1 MYIIYLHGIFF
12 RTSLEFFE
20 QEEFLIWCV
29 CVATKQVPLE
39 SQTIHSGQDTI
50 HLPCIYHASTMH
62 LLCIYH
68 ASTMHLPY
76 IYHASTMH
84 LPYIYHIYIYIQYY
98 ALIYHTS
105 FINRPYIDPKRS
117 CFPSKHDQSARPKDE
132 SVVRKVSLETKSM
145 MLRPFVQSPSS
156 PFVQRVGYGLGESSW
171 M

>member
-1 MYIIYLHGIFF
+1 MRLRSNKTGSLRISDHPF
-12 RTSLEFFE
+12 RSRY
-20 QEEFLIWCV
+20 
-29 CVATKQVPLE
+29 
-39 SQTIHSGQDTI
+39 HSSTM

-62 LLCIYH
+62 LPCIYH
-68 ASTMHLPY
+68 ASTIHLPC
-76 IYHASTMH
+76 IYHASTIH
-84 LPYIYHIYIYIQYY
+84 LPYIYIQYY

-156 PFVQRVGYGLGESSW
+156 PFVQRVGYGLGESS
-171 M
+171 